1 MSSPFS
7 FIRKMNMRGLVG
19 KLIGFVI
26 VFVLCIGCIFMV
38 MSYNQVKHLDDVVA
52 QESMAQSD
60 LVRNESSKAML
71 SALNER
77 GDL

>member
-1 MSSPFS
+1 
-7 FIRKMNMRGLVG
+7 MRGLVG

-38 MSYNQVKHLDDVVA
+38 MSYNQVKRLDDVVA
-52 QESMAQSD
+52 QESTAQSD